1 MPGQF
6 ESILN
11 KLQKKLGKQTIR
23 KASSIARPKPRPD
36 VVEMN
41 LFNEFNKRNPKAG
54 GGLLNGS
61 SEEAAA
67 AAFRKKVDELM
78 DDGYDFGE
86 AVREAMRQGYD
97 EGGKVRFKETNPK
110 YNYIINYLDNFL
122 KDKTGKIV
130 TSSVKL
136 AEDINKKLKGKKFYY
151 ENGVEMSP
159 IDYKTVHGLIK
170 NDPKYNKR
178 FIFTKGRTMD
188 PSYQK
193 KLDDA
198 VKAYK
203 KLPTKTKRKMMT
215 GGIGATGELEKFM
228 KKQGL
233 YRTGKSKYAEKGR
246 VLISDQ
252 KRLDVAVFNKA
263 LKDAGVKRPAPLKKG
278 EADRQV
284 RRKRKKTLSKIGS
297 TQYEDHLDNY
307 KRAMQRYIG
316 IKPIKTKTGKK
327 ILPLDMA
334 HRTSIDQLKNLRI
347 QLDPSDLGLDFGDVN
362 KRQIKAL
369 ENSLISLYDE
379 QLKLYNKAKKLKKIP
394 TSLSKEIF
402 LNNDKIIETI
412 NESPFRERLKPI
424 TINPTDLS
432 IKKGSVITDNVTKQL
447 GMGLIDTPMSEIQY
461 SRSLQPGGEYAPGTK
476 TSLRFPGSFE
486 DSVIKANL
494 AGQVVQEAY
503 EAGQIKEKDYSK
515 FLKKAE
521 DFVGLKSIEDDVK
534 LVKTHAESKGV
545 KLNSF
550 AGFVDFSQS
559 GIELPPAVKQAAA
572 KIARVG
578 GQILKGTGVG
588 AAVLDPIFAAV
599 DFSEAID
606 RGVGGKEAAKYTGK
620 RFVEGVLN
628 LPDLLASGAKF
639 AKDKAQ
645 GKDTEFK
652 TGTLYEPFT
661 FAQKGLDRAE
671 AATPKATRLRN
682 IAQRDFD
689 TQVRPGMTMV
699 DDMEIPA
706 SQEQIKAT
714 EQEFIK
720 NKMGPYYKYGLES
733 MVEEEPKEKPLQD
746 EGILDILTNPIY
758 KGGVIKT

>member
-6 ESILN
+6 ESILD

-23 KASSIARPKPRPD
+23 KASTIARPKPRPD

-41 LFNEFNKRNPKAG
+41 LFNEFAKRNPRAD

-67 AAFRKKVDELM
+67 SAFRKKVEELM

-86 AVREAMRQGYD
+86 AVREAMRQGYNK
-97 EGGKVRFKETNPK
+97 GGKVRFKETNPK

-170 NDPKYNKR
+170 DNPKYNKR

-215 GGIGATGELEKFM
+215 GGIGATGEMDKFM

-252 KRLDVAVFNKA
+252 KRLDQAIFNKA

-578 GQILKGTGVG
+578 GQVLKGTGVG

-606 RGVGGKEAAKYTGK
+606 KGVGGKEAAKYTGK

-628 LPDLLASGAKF
+628 LPDLVASGAKF

-645 GKDTEFK
+645 GKDTKFK

-661 FAQKGLDRAE
+661 FAQESLGRAE
-671 AATPKATRLRN
+671 AATPKSTRLRN
-682 IAQRDFD
+682 IAERDFD
-689 TQVRPGMTMV
+689 VGIGAGMRMV
-699 DDMEIPA
+699 DDDQIPA
-706 SQEQIKAT
+706 SRAEINAAKEAFVKSQ
-714 EQEFIK
+714 
-720 NKMGPYYKYGLES
+720 MGPYYKYGLES

-746 EGILDILTNPIY
+746 KGILDILTDPIY